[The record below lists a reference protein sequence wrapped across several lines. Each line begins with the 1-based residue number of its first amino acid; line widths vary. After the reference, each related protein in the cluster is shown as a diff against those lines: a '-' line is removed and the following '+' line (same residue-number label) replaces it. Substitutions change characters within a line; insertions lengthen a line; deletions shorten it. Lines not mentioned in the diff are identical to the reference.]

1 MLEIQFPA
9 TQTAPQ
15 PADIIAV
22 YNGLDIQDPQVQSSD
37 QGVLVIRSKEIPEE
51 TKTLVVNEINT
62 KFNTE
67 VTILRFD
74 TVGPSIGKEVATRAA
89 GAVGA
94 AALAILIYI
103 TFAFPRCSACFS
115 FWNSRHHRH
124 AA

>member
-1 MLEIQFPA
+1 MRSTP
-9 TQTAPQ
+9 
-15 PADIIAV
+15 
-22 YNGLDIQDPQVQSSD
+22 SST
-37 QGVLVIRSKEIPEE
+37 P
-51 TKTLVVNEINT
+51 T
-62 KFNTE
+62 

-103 TFAFPRCSACFS
+103 TFAFRGVPHAFRFGTAAS
-115 FWNSRHHRH
+115 HRH